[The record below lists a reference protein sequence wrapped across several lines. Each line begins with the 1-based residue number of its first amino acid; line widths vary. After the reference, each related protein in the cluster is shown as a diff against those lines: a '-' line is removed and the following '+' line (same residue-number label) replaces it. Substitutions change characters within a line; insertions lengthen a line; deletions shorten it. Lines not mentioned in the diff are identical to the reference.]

1 MKDIEKAINLYNMM
15 AARCERTGYSPR
27 QARVYREIAEF
38 MKDCETADEAAV
50 KIRNS
55 KYFLAPS
62 AALLQDK
69 LAALEKASRES
80 DMPDVADVYKKKI
93 EEIDADPAAMYET
106 GYDATVKNLK
116 KAYFD
121 TYNAFIGIFIA
132 YFKLSCYSVS
142 DDAGIN
148 SAIDSLKTN
157 FAALSKPSSDFA
169 QLAAMKKFRELLPIT
184 DAGYARFVKEAP
196 ILAANGPDYEAE
208 KKAIEEELKEL
219 KTMLAAE
226 KNAVAEAGKANAKK
240 MKQSQ
245 AITVSPDY
253 QTGSYT
259 YIEEKII
266 NFN

>member
-1 MKDIEKAINLYNMM
+1 MKDIEKAIKLYSLL
-15 AARCERTGYSPR
+15 AARCEQTGYSPR
-27 QARVYREIAEF
+27 QAKVYREMVDF
-38 MKDCETADEAAV
+38 MQDCETADEAAV

-80 DMPDVADVYKKKI
+80 EMPEIADVYQKKI

-121 TYNAFIGIFIA
+121 TYNAFVQIFVA
-132 YFKLSCYSVS
+132 YFKLSCYSIT

-148 SAIDSLKTN
+148 SATDALKTN

-169 QLAAMKKFRELLPIT
+169 ELAALEKFRTLIPVTNE
-184 DAGYARFVKEAP
+184 AYARFVKEAP
-196 ILAANGPDYEAE
+196 MLAANGPDYEAE
-208 KKAIEEELKEL
+208 KKAVEEELKEL
-219 KTMLAAE
+219 KKLYSSE
-226 KNAVAEAGKANAKK
+226 KEAIVEAGKANAQKT
-240 MKQSQ
+240 KQSQ
-245 AITVSPDY
+245 VIAVPPDS

-266 NFN
+266 DN

>member
-1 MKDIEKAINLYNMM
+1 MM

-27 QARVYREIAEF
+27 QARVYREMVDF
-38 MKDCETADEAAV
+38 MRDCETADEAAI

-80 DMPDVADVYKKKI
+80 DMPDVADVYRKKI
-93 EEIDADPAAMYET
+93 EEIEADPAAMYET

-121 TYNAFIGIFIA
+121 TYNAFVRIFIA
-132 YFKLSCYSVS
+132 YFKLSCYSVLNKTTPITM
-142 DDAGIN
+142 DALR
-148 SAIDSLKTN
+148 AD
-157 FAALSKPSSDFA
+157 FAALSKPDSDFA
-169 QLAAMKKFRELLPIT
+169 RLAALEKFRSLIPVT

-219 KTMLAAE
+219 KKLVNAE
-226 KNAVAEAGKANAKK
+226 KEAVMEAGKANMQK

-245 AITVSPDY
+245 AIAVSPDS

-266 NFN
+266 DFNL